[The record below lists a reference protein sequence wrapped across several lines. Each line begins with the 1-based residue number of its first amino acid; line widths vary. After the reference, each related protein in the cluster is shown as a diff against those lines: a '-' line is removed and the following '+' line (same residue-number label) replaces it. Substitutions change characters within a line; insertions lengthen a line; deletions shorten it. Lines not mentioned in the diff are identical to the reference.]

1 MFNQVLHIKSSVKSE
16 SGFSFAI
23 ASQPFEVFF
32 AKFLNQTIAVQI
44 SESAL
49 EPIHSQNIEKT
60 RVKLSHHPK

>member
-1 MFNQVLHIKSSVKSE
+1 MKSE

-44 SESAL
+44 SESAW
-49 EPIHSQNIEKT
+49 EPIHSLKKHKT
-60 RVKLSHHPK
+60 

>member
-1 MFNQVLHIKSSVKSE
+1 MKSE

-32 AKFLNQTIAVQI
+32 AKFLNQTIAVQT

-49 EPIHSQNIEKT
+49 EPTHSIRHSQNIEKT

>member
-1 MFNQVLHIKSSVKSE
+1 MKSE

-32 AKFLNQTIAVQI
+32 TKFLNQTIAVQI

>member
-1 MFNQVLHIKSSVKSE
+1 MKSE

-49 EPIHSQNIEKT
+49 EPIHSVRQSQNIEKT